1 MEHSVCDQFSKDI
14 DLFVEWI
21 KTQPQLPQN
30 ISNLLKKKTNQARL
44 NRKYHYRTAR
54 VAELFKSE

>member
-30 ISNLLKKKTNQARL
+30 ISNL
-44 NRKYHYRTAR
+44 
-54 VAELFKSE
+54 